1 MSAAEQVAAAEQKLA
16 AAEQKL
22 AAAKE
27 ELAVAKQ
34 ELAAAGDADKAA
46 GVLLRDA
53 AVRGVDTAQRGVDT
67 AQRGVDTAQRG
78 VDTAQSAV
86 STLQDIVNQ
95 YARRAAG
102 VGERTHACTP
112 ALWFVLARVRF
123 CTLVA
128 FSALFYVVRLLLR
141 ERRHVLCYCCCLA
154 FLSFLSSACDD
165 VGPSHCLSRITSQ
178 SRTTPRRQSVRE
190 CPRLSTGAKK
200 VN

>member
-53 AVRGVDTAQRGVDT
+53 AVRGVDT